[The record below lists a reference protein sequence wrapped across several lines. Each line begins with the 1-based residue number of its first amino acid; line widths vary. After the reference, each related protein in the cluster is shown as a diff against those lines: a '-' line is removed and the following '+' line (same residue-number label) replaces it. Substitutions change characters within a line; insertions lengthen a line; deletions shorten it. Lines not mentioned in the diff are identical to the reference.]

1 MHFNELH
8 EVKVK
13 NSMRFQS
20 IVKQQESFTKRNE
33 KPRLLMYTEVI
44 WRSCYVRVIMCIT
57 FRWTNFIL
65 GNKLNN
71 SALLYLCLPYL

>member
-1 MHFNELH
+1 
-8 EVKVK
+8 
-13 NSMRFQS
+13 
-20 IVKQQESFTKRNE
+20 
-33 KPRLLMYTEVI
+33 MYIGVV
-44 WRSCYVRVIMCIT
+44 WRSHVSVIMFIT